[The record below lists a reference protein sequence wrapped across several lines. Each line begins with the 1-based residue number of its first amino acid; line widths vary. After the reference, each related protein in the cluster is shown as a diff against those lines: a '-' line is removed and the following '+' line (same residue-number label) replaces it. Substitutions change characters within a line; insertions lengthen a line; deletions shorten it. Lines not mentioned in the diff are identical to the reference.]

1 MSMRR
6 REFIAGLGSAAALPI
21 AVRAQQ
27 SVMPVIGCLLT
38 GRRDAV
44 GGDFILAAVRRG
56 LAEMGYIEGRN
67 LAIDYRWAEDHL
79 ERLPELATDLVRP
92 PVAAIVVVATPAAL
106 AMKAA
111 TTSIPIVFS
120 IGTDPVMLGLVAGLN
135 RPDRNFTG
143 IYNLN
148 NEVAAKRL
156 EVLLQIVPTATSIA
170 HLVNPANA
178 AFGETETRELREA
191 ARTFGVN
198 LLVLQVTNPD
208 ELEPA
213 FATMMRERV
222 GGVVVGGDALFID
235 LRYDIITLA
244 ARHRV
249 PVLYP
254 WRQATA
260 AGGLASYG
268 TDFDESFRQAGVYA
282 ARLLK
287 GETPADL
294 PVQQMARMLLVIN
307 MNTVKALGL
316 TLPLTPK
323 GGPPALP
330 GWQ

>member
-1 MSMRR
+1 
-6 REFIAGLGSAAALPI
+6 
-21 AVRAQQ
+21 
-27 SVMPVIGCLLT
+27 
-38 GRRDAV
+38 
-44 GGDFILAAVRRG
+44 
-56 LAEMGYIEGRN
+56 
-67 LAIDYRWAEDHL
+67 
-79 ERLPELATDLVRP
+79 
-92 PVAAIVVVATPAAL
+92 
-106 AMKAA
+106 
-111 TTSIPIVFS
+111 
-120 IGTDPVMLGLVAGLN
+120 
-135 RPDRNFTG
+135 
-143 IYNLN
+143 
-148 NEVAAKRL
+148 
-156 EVLLQIVPTATSIA
+156 
-170 HLVNPANA
+170 
-178 AFGETETRELREA
+178 
-191 ARTFGVN
+191 
-198 LLVLQVTNPD
+198 VTNPH

-316 TLPLTPK
+316 TLPLTIL
-323 GGPPALP
+323 GRADEVID
-330 GWQ
+330 